1 MSSTKHLLDPELR
14 AMADGPFLQDL
25 DDAKVARVRKV
36 MAEQTPALSDPKAR
50 GLYRKEVFVPQN
62 NAPDCAVS
70 CTARTQ
76 YQRSPSRALTC
87 TYMVAATFSVVPRAR
102 TL

>member
-14 AMADGPFLQDL
+14 ARADGPFLQDL

-50 GLYRKEVFVPQN
+50 GL
-62 NAPDCAVS
+62 
-70 CTARTQ
+70 
-76 YQRSPSRALTC
+76 
-87 TYMVAATFSVVPRAR
+87 
-102 TL
+102 

>member
-36 MAEQTPALSDPKAR
+36 MAEQTPALSDPIAR

-62 NAPDCAVS
+62 NAPDVRCLLYGAGHHACLLDCEPGMEKCGRSVS
-70 CTARTQ
+70 AR
-76 YQRSPSRALTC
+76 RGD
-87 TYMVAATFSVVPRAR
+87 
-102 TL
+102 